1 MVRCKEKNGR
11 FRFFL
16 FQSLHGQA
24 FDSKEMHTPPKLS
37 GEREKNTHAL
47 VFYHILPTDPFPSHP
62 LPTPLSFLCLALPL
76 PLPFFCHPVLFAPY
90 RTQIRKG
97 FFLQFLHRPSLA
109 RRMRCF
115 GFPDDGDRVS
125 AAEGD
130 AAVAVPDGVD
140 PKMAENRSDELDDA
154 APTAGA
160 D

>member
-1 MVRCKEKNGR
+1 MDDSAFFCFNLCTAKPSTVKRCTHHQNSR
-11 FRFFL
+11 
-16 FQSLHGQA
+16 
-24 FDSKEMHTPPKLS
+24 
-37 GEREKNTHAL
+37 EREKKTHTHW
-47 VFYHILPTDPFPSHP
+47 FFTIFSQPIPSLPIP
-62 LPTPLSFLCLALPL
+62 C
-76 PLPFFCHPVLFAPY
+76 PLPFLFFASLSLS
-90 RTQIRKG
+90 RFLFFAIRSFLHHTALK
-97 FFLQFLHRPSLA
+97 FARVFSLQFLHRPSLA